1 MAMISPPLQRT
12 DLAEQ
17 LGMKGKE
24 LTAAIR
30 EMKKCGRLI
39 QRRVNAGPMTAKKKV
54 VFNLVATNLNL
65 EV

>member
-1 MAMISPPLQRT
+1 MISLPLTRA
-12 DLAEQ
+12 DLADQ
-17 LGMKGKE
+17 LGIKGKE

-30 EMKKCGRLI
+30 AMKQCGKLI
-39 QRRVNAGPMTAKKKV
+39 QRRVSAGPTTPKKKV

>member
-1 MAMISPPLQRT
+1 MISPPLSRN

-17 LGMKGKE
+17 LGTKGKE

-39 QRRVNAGPMTAKKKV
+39 QRRVSAGPMTPKKKV
-54 VFNLVATNLNL
+54 VFNFVATNLTL

>member
-1 MAMISPPLQRT
+1 MISPPLQRT

-17 LGMKGKE
+17 LGVKGKE

-39 QRRVNAGPMTAKKKV
+39 QRRVSAGPMTAKKKV

>member
-1 MAMISPPLQRT
+1 MISPPLQRA
-12 DLAEQ
+12 DLAKK

-39 QRRVNAGPMTAKKKV
+39 LRSQQHLIHHNRRTQ
-54 VFNLVATNLNL
+54 
-65 EV
+65 

>member
-1 MAMISPPLQRT
+1 MISPPLQRA
-12 DLAEQ
+12 DLAEK
-17 LGMKGKE
+17 LGIKGKE

-39 QRRVNAGPMTAKKKV
+39 QRRVSAGPMTAKKKV
-54 VFNLVATNLNL
+54 VFNFVATNLNL

>member
-1 MAMISPPLQRT
+1 M

-17 LGMKGKE
+17 LGVKGKE

-30 EMKKCGRLI
+30 EMKKCGKLI
-39 QRRVNAGPMTAKKKV
+39 QRRVSAGPTTPKKKT
-54 VFNLVATNLNL
+54 VFNFVATNLTL

>member
-1 MAMISPPLQRT
+1 MQIT
-12 DLAEQ
+12 DLAEH
-17 LGMKGKE
+17 LGKKGKE

-39 QRRVNAGPMTAKKKV
+39 QRRVGAGPMSAKKKV